1 MINAQQFRDH
11 IVIPTLKRINLHSD
25 AAVQLI
31 IGTFWQESDGVTF
44 IKQLG
49 NGPACGGGQCEPATH
64 HDIYDNYLAYKPDLE
79 AQVRAQANAYEHTE
93 RYPDDSLINNLA
105 YQVAVCR
112 VHYLRVPAP
121 LPHADD
127 ITAMGEY
134 WKKYYNTPLGKGTVN
149 EFIHHFPSEIV

>member
-1 MINAQQFRDH
+1 MIDATQFRDF
-11 IVIPTLKRINLHSD
+11 IVIPTLQHINLYSD

-31 IGTFWQESDGVTF
+31 MGTFWQESAGVTY

-49 NGPACGGGQCEPATH
+49 NGPACGGGQCEPFTH
-64 HDIYDNYLAYKPDLE
+64 HDIYDNYLAYKPDLK
-79 AQVRAQANAYEHTE
+79 AKLLSLANTYESTHQ
-93 RYPDDSLINNLA
+93 YPDNSLINNLA
-105 YQVAVCR
+105 YQVALCR

-149 EFIHHFPSEIV
+149 EFIHHFPSEIL